1 MAQPTNRE
9 LAQRAHRNRQ
19 HPFDQQL
26 PINNTQLAQRARQNR
41 EHEPIARQPLPPQLM
56 GTVSFHHRLKS
67 SEIGHVS
74 IYISTTKGTMAN
86 RMTALDS
93 ARQIGLSTS
102 LEGVLIVVGGSSSLD
117 FKKQRNRGRFRLYI
131 QNQGRHGKTDGSIRF
146 SASNR
151 SIHILGRRT
160 NCSFGAFITGL
171 YKTAKSRPI
180 STISPQPEPLWQTRG
195 QSWIQRIK

>member
-1 MAQPTNRE
+1 M
-9 LAQRAHRNRQ
+9 
-19 HPFDQQL
+19 
-26 PINNTQLAQRARQNR
+26 
-41 EHEPIARQPLPPQLM
+41 
-56 GTVSFHHRLKS
+56 
-67 SEIGHVS
+67 
-74 IYISTTKGTMAN
+74 
-86 RMTALDS
+86 
-93 ARQIGLSTS
+93 
-102 LEGVLIVVGGSSSLD
+102 
-117 FKKQRNRGRFRLYI
+117 YI

-195 QSWIQRIK
+195 QRWIQRINRSNYILGKRSNCSWGPVITGLKTSEIKADFDFISTIMSAMVKRTAALDSAHQIGPSTLLKDDLMVAGGSSSVVEKKA

>member
-1 MAQPTNRE
+1 M
-9 LAQRAHRNRQ
+9 
-19 HPFDQQL
+19 
-26 PINNTQLAQRARQNR
+26 
-41 EHEPIARQPLPPQLM
+41 
-56 GTVSFHHRLKS
+56 
-67 SEIGHVS
+67 
-74 IYISTTKGTMAN
+74 
-86 RMTALDS
+86 
-93 ARQIGLSTS
+93 
-102 LEGVLIVVGGSSSLD
+102 
-117 FKKQRNRGRFRLYI
+117 YI

-195 QSWIQRIK
+195 QRWIQRINRSNYILGKRSNCSWGPVITGLKTSEIKADFDFISTTRAAMVKWTAELDSAHRIGLSTLPNGVLIVVEGSSSLDFKKQRNRGWF